1 MSMNED
7 DMGYAVPESKLAL
20 LFVELAKQSSEYA
33 KYCVGDNLDKMIKQ
47 FTSLDF
53 SNNPYGFSIVEETEF
68 DQHMDK
74 DETYYF
80 FLEEG
85 IVDFINDFVDKQIN
99 DDLMHLSKMGLV
111 EYRWSDEKKDF
122 IFSLTDDARD
132 MGFDTSGDQFL
143 VQLVQNYLLGLGY
156 T

>member
-1 MSMNED
+1 MNED
-7 DMGYAVPESKLAL
+7 DMGFAVPESKLSL
-20 LFVELAKQSSEYA
+20 LFTELAKQSSEYA

-68 DQHMDK
+68 DQYMDK

-111 EYRWSDEKKDF
+111 EYRWSDEKNDF

-132 MGFDTSGDQFL
+132 MGFNSSGD
-143 VQLVQNYLLGLGY
+143 
-156 T
+156 